1 MKYAK
6 KIIAITVLAVIIS
19 LPFTPQTTYARENS
33 NTGIIEL
40 QPNTSVEGQQQGDTI
55 YSFTMPGK
63 GYVRFQLKNK
73 EYSGQ
78 LIGIHLYLYC
88 KISASGDLSQEIDQ
102 SYWNKIDP
110 FDETQN
116 TACLNFSAGTTIYL
130 KVSDSESMEEQGRG
144 IKYEL
149 TADYYPNSS
158 WESEPNDDIAH
169 ATPLAIGKA
178 RHGTGYYSY
187 DQDFYSFI
195 ATKNG
200 TIKCSLSIADA
211 EKIRQYD
218 DYYSLKNTSDFI
230 SIEILNKAGKKLA
243 SNYNQSKNMSISFK
257 VQKGKKYFVHVSPP
271 RYYGIDAL
279 YKIRVAYKK

>member
-1 MKYAK
+1 MKYTK
-6 KIIAITVLAVIIS
+6 KIIAIIVLAVIIS
-19 LPFTPQTTYARENS
+19 LHFTLQTTYAGENS
-33 NTGIIEL
+33 NTGVIEL
-40 QPNTSVEGQQQGDTI
+40 QPNIPVEGQEQGNKI
-55 YSFTMPGK
+55 FSFTMPGK
-63 GYVRFQLKNK
+63 GYVRFILKNK
-73 EYSGQ
+73 DFSEQSSGCS
-78 LIGIHLYLYC
+78 LSLYQER
-88 KISASGDLSQEIDQ
+88 SVSGELSKKIDQ
-102 SYWNKIDP
+102 SCWVGMGSLY
-110 FDETQN
+110 ETQY
-116 TACLNFSAGTTIYL
+116 TACLNFSPNVPIYL
-130 KVSDSESMEEQGRG
+130 QLSVPESLTEDGRG
-144 IKYEL
+144 VKYEL
-149 TADYYPNSS
+149 KAEFYPDSS
-158 WESEPNDDIAH
+158 WETEPNDDIAH